1 MGASPPGPG
10 LAASL
15 RRLLGTLLEVAQV
28 RLELLSAEIES
39 EKLRVFDAL
48 VWLVLALL
56 CATTG
61 MLLAIGFVV
70 LLLPETLRG
79 PALGVAA
86 AIFIVAA
93 IALARQARER
103 LASPAGAASATIDE
117 LRRDRDALKTGE

>member
-79 PALGVAA
+79 PALGMAA

>member
-103 LASPAGAASATIDE
+103 LASPDGAASATIDE